1 MREKMERKGVLG
13 LVSFIVL
20 SVMSLFSFTA
30 MAADAPVASAAK
42 SMTLWDTWVAGGWCM
57 PPIGLC
63 SVFGVALIIEM
74 FIVLRKSVM
83 MPADYLM
90 AVKTSIKSGDIQGAK
105 NLGALKKGFLVNVI
119 KAGLE
124 KSGQDLQIIQ
134 DAMTMVGVKEA
145 TSLQQRIGYL
155 SSIGT
160 ISPMLGLLGTVFGM
174 IASFNVIAFEAGLG
188 KPTLLAKGVAEAL
201 ITTAFGL
208 IVGIPVMAFYFY
220 FRNRAN
226 EMTTEIEIES
236 SEVALLLAGKT
247 KG

>member
-1 MREKMERKGVLG
+1 MLRKNAVRIIGF
-13 LVSFIVL
+13 VSL
-20 SVMSLFSFTA
+20 SVMVLFAFSA
-30 MAADAPVASAAK
+30 MAEDAAATSAPKA
-42 SMTLWDTWVAGGWCM
+42 MTLWDTWVAGGWCM
-57 PPIGLC
+57 PPIALC

-74 FIVLRKSVM
+74 FIVLRKSEM
-83 MPADYLM
+83 LPIDYLG
-90 AVKTSIKSGDIQGAK
+90 AVKMAIKNGDIQGAI
-105 NLGALKKGFLVNVI
+105 NLGSLRKGFLANVI
-119 KAGLE
+119 QAGLE
-124 KSGQDLQIIQ
+124 KNGQELQIIQ
-134 DAMTMVGVKEA
+134 DAMTMSGVKEA

-174 IASFNVIAFEAGLG
+174 ISSFNVIAFQAGLG

-208 IVGIPVMAFYFY
+208 IVGIPVMAFFFY
-220 FRNRAN
+220 FRNKAN
-226 EMTTEIEIES
+226 EITTEIEINA

>member
-1 MREKMERKGVLG
+1 MPRRNAVRIFGFALLSEMVL
-13 LVSFIVL
+13 FA
-20 SVMSLFSFTA
+20 FSA
-30 MAADAPVASAAK
+30 MAEDAAATATPK
-42 SMTLWDTWVAGGWCM
+42 AMTLWDTWVAGGWCM

-74 FIVLRKSVM
+74 FIVLRKSAM
-83 MPADYLM
+83 MPADYLA
-90 AVKTSIKSGDIQGAK
+90 AVKTAIKSGDIQGAK
-105 NLGALKKGFLVNVI
+105 NLGALRKGFLANVI
-119 KAGLE
+119 QAGLE
-124 KSGQDLQIIQ
+124 KSGQELQIIQ
-134 DAMTMVGVKEA
+134 DSMAMVGVKEA

-174 IASFNVIAFEAGLG
+174 IASFNVIAFQSGLG
-188 KPTLLAKGVAEAL
+188 KPTLLAKGVSEAL

-226 EMTTEIEIES
+226 EITTEIEINA
-236 SEVALLLAGKT
+236 SEVALMLAGKT

>member
-1 MREKMERKGVLG
+1 MRRESALRLA
-13 LVSFIVL
+13 SFVIL
-20 SVMSLFSFTA
+20 SVIVLFSFTA
-30 MAADAPVASAAK
+30 MAADAPAAPAAK

-83 MPADYLM
+83 LPVDYLM
-90 AVKTSIKSGDIQGAK
+90 AVKTAIKSGDIQGAK

-119 KAGLE
+119 QAGLE
-124 KSGQDLQIIQ
+124 KSGQELQIIQ
-134 DAMTMVGVKEA
+134 DAMTMAGVKEA

-174 IASFNVIAFEAGLG
+174 ISSFNVIAFEAGLG
-188 KPTLLAKGVAEAL
+188 KPTLLAKGVSEAL

-208 IVGIPVMAFYFY
+208 IVGIPVMAFYFF
-220 FRNRAN
+220 FRNKAN
-226 EMTTEIEIES
+226 EITTEIEIDS
-236 SEVALLLAGKT
+236 NEVALLLAGKI